1 MSFLFSGKHTP
12 RWVIFLIDVAVCV
25 FAYLLAYLIRFE
37 FRPPADEIDLAITF
51 LWIFI
56 FVRAVSFIL
65 GKTYAGIIRY
75 TSTQDSVRI
84 FTVISA
90 GTVLFLSMNLIRNR
104 VFELPYFVPNSILL
118 IEYLASL
125 FALIVSRIA
134 VKVLYLELKTPNKAK
149 MRVVIFGAGESGR
162 ITKRAFDQE
171 NTSGIEVVAFLDD
184 DKAKSGKKL
193 EGVSIYHSKKAD
205 ELFASGKV
213 DQIIISIQNIE
224 NSRKSDIIDQALRHN
239 ILVMN
244 VPPVQ
249 QWINGQLSVKQMRQI
264 KIDDLLGRE
273 SIQLD
278 SDNVRQQLRGKRVLI
293 TGAAG
298 SIGSELVRQVLAYS
312 PEKVF
317 ICDQAETPLF
327 ELDAELVKEGDKE
340 HYEVIIA
347 DVRNRE
353 RLHRVFE
360 HCKPDIVYHAA
371 AYKHVPLMEENPSE
385 AVLTNVQGTVNMVDK
400 SLEFNVERFVFV
412 STDKAVNPTN
422 VMGATKRVAERYIKL
437 RTSAEQTTFITTRFG
452 NVLGSN
458 GSVIP
463 LFRKQIA
470 EGGPVTVTHQEVTR
484 YFMTI
489 PEAVQLVL
497 EAGAMGDGGEI
508 FVFDMGQRVRI
519 IDLAMNMIKLS
530 GLELGKDIEIE
541 TVGLRPGEKLHEELL
556 SNKENTLPTH
566 HPKILRANHTELD
579 DSDLAEQIEDLI
591 ASFSAQDNDQ
601 IVKLIKQL
609 VPEFRSQNS
618 TFERLDS

>member
-12 RWVIFLIDVAVCV
+12 RWVIFLIDVTVCV
-25 FAYLLAYLIRFE
+25 FAFILAYLIRFE
-37 FRPPADEIDLAITF
+37 FQPPADEIDLAIAFIGIF
-51 LWIFI
+51 LA
-56 FVRAVSFIL
+56 VRAGSFIL

-84 FTVISA
+84 FTVISG
-90 GTVLFLSMNLIRNR
+90 GTILFIAMNLLRNR
-104 VFELPYFVPNSILL
+104 VFDLPYFVPNSILL

-134 VKVLYLELKTPNKAK
+134 VKVLYLELKTPSKVK

-184 DKAKSGKKL
+184 DKTKSGKKL
-193 EGVSIYHSKKAD
+193 EGVSIYHSKKAQ

-213 DQIIISIQNIE
+213 DQIIISVQNIE
-224 NSRKSDIIDQALRHN
+224 NSRKSDIIDEALKHN
-239 ILVMN
+239 IQVMN

-264 KIDDLLGRE
+264 RIDDLLGRE

-278 SDNVRQQLRGKRVLI
+278 SENVRQQIKGKRVLI

-298 SIGSELVRQVLAYS
+298 SIGSELVRQVLAYEPS
-312 PEKVF
+312 KVF
-317 ICDQAETPLF
+317 VCDQAETPLF
-327 ELDAELVKEGDKE
+327 ELDAELVKEGQKE
-340 HYEVIIA
+340 LYEVIVA

-353 RLHRVFE
+353 RMHRVFE
-360 HCKPDIVYHAA
+360 HCTPDIVYHAA

-437 RTSAEQTTFITTRFG
+437 RTSNDKTTFITTRFG

-470 EGGPVTVTHQEVTR
+470 EGGPVTVTHLEVTR

-497 EAGAMGDGGEI
+497 EAGAMGEGGEI

-519 IDLAMNMIKLS
+519 IDLAKNMIKLS

-579 DSDLAEQIEDLI
+579 DGELEKQIAELVN
-591 ASFSAQDNDQ
+591 AFAQQNNDQ